1 MAAHAPERGMIDL
14 DFENVVLRQGAFT
27 VKAHGRFHAGTLGIS
42 GKSAAGKTTLL
53 ELLTGLRRPDQGLV
67 RLNGVVLDDASSKLH
82 VEARARR
89 IGYVAQDADLFP
101 HLGVRENLL
110 FGKLRAGAD
119 APDFG
124 AVVSALGL
132 AGLVGRSGK
141 GLSGG
146 ERRRVALGRAL
157 LSGPSFLVLDEPF
170 VGLDNASRRGLR
182 ENLKDLHARF
192 RIPWILVSHD
202 RSDLRGLCARTL
214 GISDGTLS

>member
-1 MAAHAPERGMIDL
+1 MIDL
-14 DFENVVLRQGAFT
+14 QLEQVSLRQGAFT
-27 VKAHGRFHAGTLGIS
+27 LRANGRFRAETLGIS
-42 GKSAAGKTTLL
+42 GKSASGKTTLL
-53 ELLTGLRRPDQGLV
+53 EMLIGLRKPDRGRI
-67 RLNGVVLDDASSKLH
+67 RLNDAVLDDVPLNLH
-82 VEARARR
+82 IEVRARR

-110 FGKLRAGAD
+110 FGKARADVD

-132 AGLVGRSGK
+132 AALIGRPAK

-157 LSGPSFLVLDEPF
+157 LSGPGLLVLDEPF
-170 VGLDNASRRGLR
+170 SGLDDVSRRGLR
-182 ENLKDLHARF
+182 ENMKDLHTRF

-202 RSDLRGLCARTL
+202 RSDLRGLCATTL
-214 GISDGTLS
+214 AINDGTLS